1 MTLRRTWLVAAI
13 LAAVT
18 VTGAGT
24 AYADGGGNS
33 DAAQGCGVGPQL
45 DLYLVSG
52 QEPGTEADIDFGA
65 LQHGVT
71 RVADVPYAYVATD
84 DHGQCVS
91 FFARKATG
99 KGGKVTVNDIRFVR
113 SVDKSSP

>member
-1 MTLRRTWLVAAI
+1 MTLRRTWVVAAF

-24 AYADGGGNS
+24 AYADAPGNS
-33 DAAQGCGVGPQL
+33 DAARGCAAGPQL

-52 QEPGTEADIDFGA
+52 QEAGTEADIDFGA

-71 RVADVPYAYVATD
+71 RIADVPYAFVATD

-91 FFARKATG
+91 FFAKKSNG
-99 KGGKVTVNDIRFVR
+99 KGGKVALSDIRFVR
-113 SVDKSSP
+113 SIDKSSP